1 VCRFGAESV
10 TNGRKALV
18 VYLMAG
24 RETPDLA
31 AAAVFAGADVI
42 EVGFPFSDPLAD
54 GPVIRR
60 AAERALALLERMDVT
75 ATSEEASCRSLRAEA
90 LLALSRS
97 IDARAEVDRALE
109 RVRLANPGA
118 RVKLTRLLVL
128 RARSERAV
136 GDDRA
141 AMATLEEARALGVD
155 PELLAAED
163 QAALGLPAGR

>member
-1 VCRFGAESV
+1 
-10 TNGRKALV
+10 
-18 VYLMAG
+18 
-24 RETPDLA
+24 
-31 AAAVFAGADVI
+31 
-42 EVGFPFSDPLAD
+42 
-54 GPVIRR
+54 
-60 AAERALALLERMDVT
+60 
-75 ATSEEASCRSLRAEA
+75 
-90 LLALSRS
+90 LSRS